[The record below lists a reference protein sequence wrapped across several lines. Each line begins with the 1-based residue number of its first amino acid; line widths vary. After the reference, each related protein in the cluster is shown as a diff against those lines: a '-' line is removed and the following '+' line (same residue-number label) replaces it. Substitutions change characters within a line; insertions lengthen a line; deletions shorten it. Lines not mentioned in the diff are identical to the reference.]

1 MMMPGMDPRMMKQ
14 AMKRMGI
21 KQVEIDATEV
31 IIRCPDK
38 EIIID
43 NPSVSKVNMMG
54 EESFQITGE
63 TREQAVET
71 KAEINEE
78 DIETVM
84 EQAGVSRETALEAIE
99 ANEGDLAAAILH
111 LEEKKQEEK
120 ED

>member
-1 MMMPGMDPRMMKQ
+1 MPGMDPRMMKQ

-21 KQVEIDATEV
+21 KQVEIDAAEV

-54 EESFQITGE
+54 EESFQISGE
-63 TREQAVET
+63 TREAPIET

-84 EQAGVSRETALEAIE
+84 EQAGVSREVALDAIE
-99 ANEGDLAAAILH
+99 GNEGDLAAAILH
-111 LEEKKQEEK
+111 LKEK
-120 ED
+120 EQDAKEE